1 MKKTLLILTTAF
13 VSLISFSQIPNYVPT
28 NGLVAYYPLDGNGN
42 DLSSYNNN
50 LVQYGNVSST
60 NNAIGNSNSA
70 CHFPNG
76 NDYFLTPTSS
86 WSLINNFPQGSVSF
100 RVKIDSQYVSSHY
113 FGIGN
118 SFLVKQKHG
127 VGEDMFFGMQDGT
140 SKVRMQITGIFPS
153 PQGADVVGS
162 TSLLPNQWYH
172 VVGVWDG
179 IYHTLY
185 VNGEVDAQILNSN
198 GISDR
203 PLPDYF
209 SIGSTLYGGN
219 GSTTYPS
226 GTYGSLDDIG
236 IWNRALTVCEIQQ
249 LYNNSILNS
258 IQSVTA
264 LDSYTWPLNNQTYTQ
279 SGTYTD
285 TLTNAAGCDSIVTL
299 NLSLNFTGLNELT
312 NTISIAPNPAVDLLT
327 ISSSSSLNENYILF
341 DTQGRSVLS
350 GKLSGTTTQLD
361 LSKLARGNYL
371 LQIGEKKTPVKLV
384 KE

>member
-1 MKKTLLILTTAF
+1 MKKHILILSTALLCINAF
-13 VSLISFSQIPNYVPT
+13 AQVPYYVPT

-76 NDYFLTPTSS
+76 NDYFLTPSSS

-100 RVKIDSQYVSSHY
+100 WVKIDSQYVSGHY

-249 LYNNSILNS
+249 LYDNSILNS

-279 SGTYTD
+279 SGTYSD
-285 TLTNAAGCDSIVTL
+285 TLINAAGCDSIVTL
-299 NLSLNFTGLNELT
+299 NLSLNFTGLNELE
-312 NTISIAPNPAVDLLT
+312 NTISIAPNPATDLLT
-327 ISSSSSLNENYILF
+327 ISCNSLFDENYILF
-341 DTQGRSVLS
+341 DPQGREILS
-350 GKLSGTTTQLD
+350 GKLSGTATQLE